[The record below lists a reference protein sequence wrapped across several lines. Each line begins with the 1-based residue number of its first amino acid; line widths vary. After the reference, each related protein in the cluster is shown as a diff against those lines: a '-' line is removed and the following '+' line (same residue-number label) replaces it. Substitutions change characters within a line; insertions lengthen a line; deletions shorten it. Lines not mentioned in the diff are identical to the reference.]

1 MVITNKVTP
10 PPIEGQVAGRRNSS
24 IEMLRLLC
32 MMGIIG
38 HHIITNVLSLD
49 FANPYYTFID
59 TIFHVSVI
67 VFVLITG
74 IYGIKPRIS
83 KLLNL
88 ELEIIYYSILSAGIA
103 YFALRSIGLKELLL
117 SFFPVSRRVYWFMS
131 AYLELYLASPFI
143 NFIIDRSSKRL
154 FIYMTIVLGLS
165 YCVLFNGDTYN
176 AGTNLTGFAFLYC
189 LGRLM
194 SKYHLMVKL
203 SIRSLLLFVLIY
215 LLVVFFLSFSSKDG
229 RFFGH
234 FINVFYRYNGIG
246 IIAFAV
252 AIVTFFHHF
261 VFYNDVI
268 NRISRSVL
276 AIYLIHENHLISNFV
291 YVKPTQYLLSTTQL
305 HSFWILVIEILCI
318 TVLCVLIDQL
328 RIFFFK
334 KINFQ
339 YLETK
344 AKRVFN

>member
-1 MVITNKVTP
+1 M
-10 PPIEGQVAGRRNSS
+10 
-24 IEMLRLLC
+24 
-32 MMGIIG
+32 
-38 HHIITNVLSLD
+38 
-49 FANPYYTFID
+49 
-59 TIFHVSVI
+59 I

-252 AIVTFFHHF
+252 AIVTIFHHF

-268 NRISRSVL
+268 NRITRSVL
-276 AIYLIHENHLISNFV
+276 AIYLIHENHLISNLV

-305 HSFWILVIEILCI
+305 HSFCILVIEILCI

-344 AKRVFN
+344 AKRVFNY